1 MAPTLRELGGIVV
14 AIPGTGYCAIP
25 LSPPWQPKQQLA
37 QLQDS
42 QVAQNLQHGDSCEV
56 TECEGFWMIS

>member
-1 MAPTLRELGGIVV
+1 MAPTLREFGGIVV
-14 AIPGTGYCAIP
+14 AIPGTGYCSIP

-42 QVAQNLQHGDSCEV
+42 QVAQNQHGDSYEV